1 MANQSMDALKRD
13 IQTLI
18 DDAQILFHDASE
30 LTGENAEELRRKG
43 SSLVRQALDGLRTL
57 EHTAV
62 TRGRQLVTETD
73 RYVHE
78 KPWYAVGISAGIGVL
93 IGMLIAR
100 R

>member
-1 MANQSMDALKRD
+1 MASQSTDTLKRD

-30 LTGENAEELRRKG
+30 LTGDSADELRRKG
-43 SSLVRQALDGLRTL
+43 SSLLRQAFDNLRTF
-57 EHTAV
+57 EQTAMA
-62 TRGRQLVTETD
+62 RGRQLANDTD

-78 KPWYAVGISAGIGVL
+78 KPWVAVGLSAGVGIL
-93 IGMLIAR
+93 IGLLIAR